1 MMTPI
6 RIPYLEEAL
15 GVSIP
20 TLEGFDNEKCTWVL
34 NTKLPSRSANFFY
47 VVLPDFMTADDVLEE
62 SSLPLYNAF
71 VSCNLLDSCISD
83 VRVTNHILYS

>member
-20 TLEGFDNEKCTWVL
+20 TLEGFDNEKCTWL
-34 NTKLPSRSANFFY
+34 LSAELASRSTNFFY
-47 VVLPDFMTADDVLEE
+47 IAPDFMTADDVLEE
-62 SSLPLYNAF
+62 SQLPLYNAF
-71 VSCNLLDSCISD
+71 VSY
-83 VRVTNHILYS
+83 R